1 MPSKMSRDTALK
13 IHYILDQ
20 LVPPI
25 IRDCK
30 WIMSFPLWV
39 MFRHRYKS
47 YLNFKEIAFD
57 LSEEEF
63 RGFYRMVSDTAIE
76 RDTDLNK
83 ASIDKIMMHTKGDK
97 ILDVGCGRGFLVD
110 ILSKNHNDVSGVDI
124 VIPPVVREKFPKVK
138 FFEDNV
144 ESLPFDDSEFDTV
157 ICTHTLEH
165 VRNIHLAISELR
177 RVSKRLIIVVPRQ
190 RPYKFTFDLHLNFFP
205 YNYSLLSVMGKIKG
219 ESLCEDADGDIF
231 YMEQKSS

>member
-1 MPSKMSRDTALK
+1 MSRDTALK